1 MLSLQQQPKMN
12 QFTLC
17 NRRQF
22 VKSTAVSATGLGVAA
37 TVPSSAWTARVD
49 DVDHF
54 DVKINRVVRCE
65 VKYERPRIVAGNRGY
80 RLAGKYRTDRVLL
93 VFGDNGKIG
102 VGACR
107 PAANAKL
114 AHYLIGKKASD
125 LLGNF
130 AREVNQRVGT
140 SALWDLA
147 GKTLQ
152 KPVYELLGGK
162 VPKGGIPI
170 YDGMIYHEELLSRD
184 KGSAYRNPGSQYGGM
199 PSWKDII
206 KEAID
211 VSKQENHNFAK
222 VKIGRGKLHLSRKA
236 GNYQDVAVLELIREY
251 AGKDF
256 GIGVDAN
263 NGYSLED
270 TLWLLNECGSLNI
283 AYIEEMFPDDV
294 NQYRVVRKEIKK
306 LGLKTMIADGEG
318 WKKPGDQLVKEIIE
332 SGTVDILQAD
342 MRRFEIEGILEESR
356 MATQAGHGSMI
367 APHNFGN
374 DLGFYMSIHVGCA
387 IPNFYM
393 AEHDPGKQQGDTLI
407 KHGYNIVN
415 GTCQNFDAPGLG
427 IEIDWDVIRRFGK
440 RVYRGTTATVAYHT
454 LFDRGL
460 KQTLYLKKKKNVQIK
475 RTANAQFIIPESPF

>member
-1 MLSLQQQPKMN
+1 MN
-12 QFTLC
+12 QPTSC

-22 VKSTAVSATGLGVAA
+22 VKSTAISATGLGMAA
-37 TVPSSAWTARVD
+37 MLPGSAWAETINNVD
-49 DVDHF
+49 DL
-54 DVKINRVVRCE
+54 DVRISRVIRCE
-65 VKYERPRIVAGNRGY
+65 VNYERPRIVAGNSKY
-80 RLAGKYRTDRVLL
+80 RLAGKSRSDRVLL

-102 VGACR
+102 VGACNSK
-107 PAANAKL
+107 AGAKQARYL
-114 AHYLIGKKASD
+114 LGKKVSDLIGK
-125 LLGNF
+125 F
-130 AREVNQRVGT
+130 AGEVNQRVGT

-147 GKTLQ
+147 GKTLE
-152 KPVYELLGGK
+152 KPVYQLLGGK
-162 VPKGGIPI
+162 APKGGIPV

-184 KGSAYRNPGSQYGGM
+184 QNSAYRNPDSKYGSR

-206 KEAID
+206 KESID
-211 VSKQENHNFAK
+211 VSKQENHNFVK

-306 LGLKTMIADGEG
+306 LELKTMIADGEG
-318 WKKPGDQLVKEIIE
+318 WRKPGDRLVKEIIE

-342 MRRFEIEGILEESR
+342 MRRFEFEGILEESR

-427 IEIDWDVIRRFGK
+427 IELNPKQLGNLTTRFDV
-440 RVYRGTTATVAYHT
+440 
-454 LFDRGL
+454 
-460 KQTLYLKKKKNVQIK
+460 KK
-475 RTANAQFIIPESPF
+475 

>member
-1 MLSLQQQPKMN
+1 MN
-12 QFTLC
+12 QPTSC

-22 VKSTAVSATGLGVAA
+22 VKSTALSATGLGMAA
-37 TVPSSAWTARVD
+37 MLPDSVWAGKLKEVD
-49 DVDHF
+49 ELDVR
-54 DVKINRVVRCE
+54 INRVVRCE
-65 VKYERPRIVAGNRGY
+65 VNYDWPRIVAGNSRY
-80 RLAGKYRTDRVLL
+80 RLAGKSRSDRVLL

-102 VGACR
+102 VGACGSG
-107 PAANAKL
+107 ANTKR
-114 AHYLIGKKASD
+114 AHYLLGKKVSD
-125 LLGNF
+125 LVGKF
-130 AREVNQRVGT
+130 AGEVNQGVGT

-147 GKTLQ
+147 GKTLD
-152 KPVYELLGGK
+152 KPVYQLLGGK
-162 VPKGGIPI
+162 APKGGIPV

-184 KGSAYRNPGSQYGGM
+184 QGSAYRNPDSKYGSR

-206 KEAID
+206 KESID
-211 VSKQENHNFAK
+211 VSKEENHNFVK

-270 TLWLLNECGSLNI
+270 TLWLLNECGSLNM
-283 AYIEEMFPDDV
+283 AYIEEMFSDDV
-294 NQYRVVRKEIKK
+294 KKYEVIRKEIKK

-318 WKKPGDQLVKEIIE
+318 WRKPGDRLGKEIIE

-393 AEHDPGKQQGDTLI
+393 AEHDPGKQQGDTFI

-427 IEIDWDVIRRFGK
+427 IELNPKHLGNLTTQFDVRM
-440 RVYRGTTATVAYHT
+440 
-454 LFDRGL
+454 
-460 KQTLYLKKKKNVQIK
+460 
-475 RTANAQFIIPESPF
+475 